1 MPLVH
6 LNAEVEA
13 QEPEIAHV
21 ESLLHGR
28 LELLHLLRISAGDD
42 EVVDVDP
49 NQQDRAPT
57 APPVHRRLV
66 RALLEA
72 HLLERRI

>member
-1 MPLVH
+1 MPLAH

-28 LELLHLLRISAGDD
+28 LELLHLRISAGDD

-72 HLLERRI
+72 HLLECRI

>member
-1 MPLVH
+1 MPLARWR
-6 LNAEVEA
+6 LDAEVEA

-28 LELLHLLRISAGDD
+28 LELLRISAGDD

-49 NQQDRAPT
+49 NQQQCYT
-57 APPVHRRLV
+57 VV
-66 RALLEA
+66 
-72 HLLERRI
+72 